1 MHLVM
6 KKTILILSAII
17 IGVSSCASDQSTVR
31 AMDEDIARKEAQLD
45 RFCLIFDFGDTVAEG
60 DSYEALG
67 LAYTEYQNAKSVAE
81 KEVAYDKY
89 VEAYSKVY
97 AESMDIIE
105 KRGDK

>member
-1 MHLVM
+1 MKQTIIFIALVC
-6 KKTILILSAII
+6 LA
-17 IGVSSCASDQSTVR
+17 SCASDESTVR
-31 AMDEDIARKEAQLD
+31 AMDADIARKETQLD
-45 RFCLIFDFGDTVAEG
+45 RFCLVFDFGDTVAEG
-60 DSYEALG
+60 DNYEALG

>member
-1 MHLVM
+1 M
-6 KKTILILSAII
+6 KKLFTIVLLS
-17 IGVSSCASDQSTVR
+17 VVVVSCASDEATVR
-31 AMDEDIARKEAQLD
+31 AMDEDIARKEMQLD
-45 RFCLIFDFGDTVAEG
+45 RFCEVFDFGDTVAEG
-60 DSYEALG
+60 DNYEALG

-105 KRGDK
+105 KRGDE

>member
-1 MHLVM
+1 M
-6 KKTILILSAII
+6 KKTILILSVLI

-31 AMDEDIARKEAQLD
+31 AMDEDIARKEMQLD

-60 DSYEALG
+60 DNYEALG
-67 LAYTEYQNAKSVAE
+67 LAYTEYQNAKSVEE
-81 KEVAYDKY
+81 KEVAYEKY
-89 VEAYSKVY
+89 IEAYSKVY